1 MLRDSSPQV
10 SAERLRVTGAADAI
24 ALVDDV
30 IQQLAALAHQVGEET
45 ALVKAGKLNQ
55 AMSHESRKGELAGG
69 YMRALQDVK
78 ANAVALARFAPDAVQ
93 RLKQAHGEFQEL
105 IETNQAVLATARA
118 VSEGLMRDL
127 AREANPAVHAS
138 GYGPANQR
146 AAPFQRP
153 TTGPLVVS
161 RNL

>member
-1 MLRDSSPQV
+1 MQPDPSLSMPR
-10 SAERLRVTGAADAI
+10 ERLRVTGVAEAI

-45 ALVKAGKLNQ
+45 ALVKAGKLSQ
-55 AMSHESRKGELAGG
+55 AMSHEGRKGELAGG

-78 ANAVALARFAPDAVQ
+78 ANAVSLARFAPDAVQ
-93 RLKQAHGEFQEL
+93 RLKQAHGEFQDL

-118 VSEGLMRDL
+118 VSEALMRDL
-127 AREANPAVHAS
+127 AREANPTVHAS

-146 AAPFQRP
+146 PTPFQRP
-153 TTGPLVVS
+153 ATGPLVVS